1 MFTFVRCDIV
11 FFIVLIFLSIVNKD
25 FLLVGPLLSS
35 LKSKLLLLA
44 VGTILSGGTLSFS
57 PQC

>member
-25 FLLVGPLLSS
+25 FLLVGPMFNS
-35 LKSKLLLLA
+35 LKSKLLLA
-44 VGTILSGGTLSFS
+44 VETILSGGTLSFP